1 MPDLEAATRRVEEL
15 GGRLLSVDRD
25 PEGEHRVMADTE
37 GNEFTI
43 LGPLPRGEA
52 ERIRLA

>member
-1 MPDLEAATRRVEEL
+1 MIQVDL
-15 GGRLLSVDRD
+15 D

-43 LGPLPRGEA
+43 LGPLPADEA
-52 ERIRLA
+52 RRIGLA